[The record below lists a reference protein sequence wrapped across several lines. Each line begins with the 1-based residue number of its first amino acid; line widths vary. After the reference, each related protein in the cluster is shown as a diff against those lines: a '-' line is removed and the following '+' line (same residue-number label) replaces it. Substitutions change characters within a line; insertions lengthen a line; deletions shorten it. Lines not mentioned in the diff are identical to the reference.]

1 MNNFIKQIIE
11 EKFAS
16 KAQQRFFYAKANE
29 KGTSKKEK
37 KKWDKLAKEF
47 SSETNFDK
55 IPDKVKKKKTTSDKK
70 EEEFNEIIDNKGNIA
85 RSKKPTNFNTK
96 GITQNKT
103 SDEVVK
109 SVGGSMGTYGVHG
122 TNTTLRYWTETDM
135 SKSLGF
141 NDTMAQ
147 DVDYDEA
154 ENYFEKDLGIDDK
167 EAEERL
173 NQMGYDKNLPDDKV
187 RLVENPKK
195 FIEEYIDSLV
205 NKKSTDNDIVSK
217 EIKEIN
223 PIIKKQIKSLKQS
236 IDSNNL
242 TIDDVIKYLKDY
254 E

>member
-1 MNNFIKQIIE
+1 
-11 EKFAS
+11 
-16 KAQQRFFYAKANE
+16 
-29 KGTSKKEK
+29 
-37 KKWDKLAKEF
+37 
-47 SSETNFDK
+47 
-55 IPDKVKKKKTTSDKK
+55 
-70 EEEFNEIIDNKGNIA
+70 
-85 RSKKPTNFNTK
+85 
-96 GITQNKT
+96 
-103 SDEVVK
+103 
-109 SVGGSMGTYGVHG
+109 
-122 TNTTLRYWTETDM
+122 M

-205 NKKSTDNDIVSK
+205 NKKNTDYEIVPK
-217 EIKEIN
+217 ENKEIN

>member
-37 KKWDKLAKEF
+37 KKWNKWANEF
-47 SSETNFDK
+47 SSETNFDE

-70 EEEFNEIIDNKGNIA
+70 EEEFNEIIDDKGNIA

-96 GITQNKT
+96 GISQNKT

-109 SVGGSMGTYGVHG
+109 SVGGSMGNHGVHG
-122 TNTTLRYWTETDM
+122 THTTLRYWGESDM

-205 NKKSTDNDIVSK
+205 NKKNTDYEIVPK
-217 EIKEIN
+217 ENKEIN